1 MAAKEDESENIQSN
15 SDSVI
20 SSSLPIST
28 NQTIQNQDQIENTIN
43 LTASSQPITSNQPDQ
58 DNQPITSNQPDHS
71 INLKSD
77 NPIATTSQISSSSL
91 LPSTKKFKASSLS
104 VNKKFLSTTSDSK
117 STKNSLISSPRLST
131 LSPSNNSSPLGTGP
145 RLLTGKIT
153 ANSTILNPSGSAT
166 TGWARTPL
174 VVPPLALGGK
184 SPEPNLSS
192 IPVGK
197 SPSSTPLVKD
207 DSASTVGSRPG
218 FNGFIQNS
226 NQQPSVTTPKVSH
239 SMSSA
244 SPWGKFENP
253 TPNGIDNLANDFP
266 TAQEVA
272 NQHKL
277 KAQSVAA
284 ANAARDKASLDRAA
298 ASAAYNQQLLQTL
311 DGFRGTHLDPNA
323 SHWDE
328 MEDEDDMFGEVVEFG
343 DGTQYKV
350 TEVAA
355 AASDINKQ
363 SSTDTKPT
371 PNPSQS
377 LKKEDRFTE
386 DYDRSSQLMEGTEHL
401 PPFLRGRAELKS
413 LFNDRLGKFEPYSA
427 KTLDKVKDP
436 TSQVQVLQR
445 QRDLSGDPSP
455 ANTSYS
461 QQGSHTSNH
470 APSTRPSS
478 DLVRDRALSPP
489 DKSRDTPTRTMLSQA
504 LVPPNPST
512 SVRAESSAL
521 PSTTRKSSDSETR
534 AKFSNPPCPDL
545 DEIHRTEMMS
555 AAERAR
561 KRRQEEEATR
571 EAESQRAKQKAM
583 EIENKLKAAA
593 AAAAAS
599 TIASSQAHSTSASGS
614 FKRDHSNEGTSRTP
628 GRLAPVDRKDVDSW
642 RARPVERTLLPPR
655 RSATAVTNEPPS
667 NNSIG
672 RPILSRPPPPPEDI
686 TSQPSR
692 PSERYSA
699 KTESTSSASV
709 PPNRPSSSLPP
720 QEEAFKNRDDKS
732 SRVSSWES
740 QINLAL
746 SSQRPSR
753 LAAKP
758 SSLLSSSNPTSAP
771 GQTDTTKR
779 STDGTPTSWRQPHST
794 IDKVISSSD
803 PRQRPPHMRQ
813 GSNPS
818 TQVNQGEDDA
828 KVNRLIPP
836 IPVSSIELSSE
847 MPPKPSTSSQSPSL
861 RDSRPPIS
869 APGPSRA
876 NLQDKKPKLPEMSHL
891 DTVMSRIKGVL
902 EADKEARA
910 KAKAQAAATLPV
922 VEPSTTRVMQKST
935 PTATSVTRTEVKPS
949 LASRADT
956 CTKPSISSA
965 TDIPSP
971 DDSGSNSQ
979 SVDRQL
985 SKPLTSAFKPSVTSL
1000 PSASAVINKSSEPT
1014 AQNPISTPSV
1024 PHLPSALSNP
1034 AEKRSTSIRKAA
1046 RFDLSPQEQHVR
1058 PDSRPNH
1065 LSSASLVRPVLKR
1078 PPTFVDRDP
1087 TPHWDV
1093 TKVERAMSPEPA
1105 WKAYTVKLAR
1115 PVRQKRKQSPHL
1127 LKAFW
1132 NPLTPARVNILTWDP
1147 PLPNISPRTLSR
1159 DELLFRKKFIRGVVM
1174 SNVVLPK
1181 SSIQS
1186 QTDVEHEQQREGGP
1200 LFMRGRGRAS
1210 GTLQPV
1216 LRGRGRGRADVTMS
1230 WRRPVEESAPVA
1242 KPEPEVKAA
1251 MPPSPATPPL
1261 SPADKSP
1268 EPVTPTIVSSARKQK
1283 SKLPEGS
1290 KVAFNR
1296 PSNIT
1301 SSAATTASG
1310 IFMVNSEIIGE
1321 GAVQPSGLTM
1331 SEPEPKPS
1339 TPCSTPDDSASIPLT
1354 PRNRS
1359 SPLPVSL
1366 TPPSSNMHS
1375 ITGSKGSP
1383 SPWTKSPLAFSVL
1396 DSHTKNVWSQPD
1408 GRITTKTPP
1417 SGKIENSLEGIPDD
1431 FVAALPRTLNDF
1443 NAEDESVRSS
1453 VKDES
1458 TTFCTSPYISS
1469 LPPKKISSPTVSERP
1484 TTQPGSNH
1492 NLQLQPSPNGL
1503 DDRSTSSG
1511 HGQPSYINQTNGCNL
1526 NSQNNSQS
1534 SVMQGYPG
1542 SFPSPSTFQVPPG
1555 YQLVP
1560 IGTVPNLPAS
1570 PYSGISTIYPGQA
1583 PGPWSPSLS
1592 AQQPG
1597 AYGRSPQPYPLN
1609 TTNYPSSIH
1618 PTGFNGAAHNGLSDN
1633 SHQSSNNQ
1641 GFNKTPGPI
1650 APRGTGPGGRNSNP
1664 GMQSPHLGRLPVENN
1679 HSFIPTVGRNGPNH
1693 VGGSKAPQTTGMTG
1707 YPQPMNNLHD
1717 NNVGYGG
1724 GPTTSNN
1731 GFNGFHLPNPHGSSS
1746 MVGGTGGFHH
1756 GLSPQSGFSSSPHTS
1771 VGFTGSSSHLVNGNT
1786 NQHQYLPP
1794 PPPHPQG
1801 FDHQSMQYP
1810 VVGPPQS
1817 HGNNGNGIFNP
1828 GSIGGPVIRNN
1839 TPVIGSS
1846 SMIGHHN
1853 PSMMYS
1859 NPSNYQTNQSTTTTA
1874 LPPTSVTQV
1883 TSTGSHS
1890 RRSMAH

>member
-1 MAAKEDESENIQSN
+1 M
-15 SDSVI
+15 
-20 SSSLPIST
+20 
-28 NQTIQNQDQIENTIN
+28 
-43 LTASSQPITSNQPDQ
+43 
-58 DNQPITSNQPDHS
+58 
-71 INLKSD
+71 
-77 NPIATTSQISSSSL
+77 
-91 LPSTKKFKASSLS
+91 
-104 VNKKFLSTTSDSK
+104 
-117 STKNSLISSPRLST
+117 SSPRLST

-145 RLLTGKIT
+145 RLLTGKIS
-153 ANSTILNPSGSAT
+153 ANSTILNSSGSAT

-174 VVPPLALGGK
+174 VVPPLSLGGK

-192 IPVGK
+192 TPVGK
-197 SPSSTPLVKD
+197 SLSSIPLVKD

-218 FNGFIQNS
+218 FNAFNQNS
-226 NQQPSVTTPKVSH
+226 SQQPSLTTSKASH
-239 SMSSA
+239 TLSSA
-244 SPWGKFENP
+244 SPWVKFENS

-328 MEDEDDMFGEVVEFG
+328 MEDEDDMF

-350 TEVAA
+350 AEVAA
-355 AASDINKQ
+355 ASNDINKQ
-363 SSTDTKPT
+363 PTTENKPA
-371 PNPSQS
+371 PDPSQS

-386 DYDRSSQLMEGTEHL
+386 DYDRSTQFMEGTEHL

-427 KTLDKVKDP
+427 KTSDKVKDS

-445 QRDLSGDPSP
+445 QRDLSRDQSS

-470 APSTRPSS
+470 ASSTRPSS
-478 DLVRDRALSPP
+478 DLVRERALSPSE
-489 DKSRDTPTRTMLSQA
+489 KSRDAPPRTMLSQA
-504 LVPPNPST
+504 LAPPHPST
-512 SVRAESSAL
+512 SVRAEPSVL
-521 PSTTRKSSDSETR
+521 PSTTSKSSDSETR
-534 AKFSNPPCPDL
+534 AKLSNPSGPDL
-545 DEIHRTEMMS
+545 EEIHRTEMMS

-593 AAAAAS
+593 AAES
-599 TIASSQAHSTSASGS
+599 TKVPLQTHSESASGS
-614 FKRDHSNEGTSRTP
+614 FKRDHSNERTA
-628 GRLAPVDRKDVDSW
+628 RTASKLAPLDRKDVDSW
-642 RARPVERTLLPPR
+642 RARPVERTLLPSR
-655 RSATAVTNEPPS
+655 RSTTAVKNDPPS

-672 RPILSRPPPPPEDI
+672 RPILSRPPPPPADT
-686 TSQPSR
+686 TSQTSR
-692 PSERYSA
+692 LRERYSA
-699 KTESTSSASV
+699 KPESTSSTSA
-709 PPNRPSSSLPP
+709 PPNRLLSSLPP

-732 SRVSSWES
+732 SRTSTWES

-753 LAAKP
+753 LATKP
-758 SSLLSSSNPTSAP
+758 SPSLSSSNPTSAP
-771 GQTDTTKR
+771 GQTDTIRK
-779 STDGTPTSWRQPHST
+779 STDGTGTSWRQSHS
-794 IDKVISSSD
+794 IGEKAISSSD

-813 GSNPS
+813 GSGPS
-818 TQVNQGEDDA
+818 TQVNPAEDDVEGN
-828 KVNRLIPP
+828 KSMPP
-836 IPVSSIELSSE
+836 IPASSAELSSQ
-847 MPPKPSTSSQSPSL
+847 MPPKPSTSFEPPSS
-861 RDSRPPIS
+861 RDPRPSMS
-869 APGPSRA
+869 APGPPRA
-876 NLQDKKPKLPEMSHL
+876 TLHDKKPKLPEMSHL

-910 KAKAQAAATLPV
+910 KAKAQSTATLPV
-922 VEPSTTRVMQKST
+922 SEPSTIRVMHKSP
-935 PTATSVTRTEVKPS
+935 PTTTSSSRTEFKS
-949 LASRADT
+949 NLASKLDT
-956 CTKPSISSA
+956 STKPLIPSA
-965 TDIPSP
+965 TDIPNP
-971 DDSGSNSQ
+971 DESGSNSQ
-979 SVDRQL
+979 GADRQAT
-985 SKPLTSAFKPSVTSL
+985 KPTSALKPSNASL
-1000 PSASAVINKSSEPT
+1000 SSSP
-1014 AQNPISTPSV
+1014 P
-1024 PHLPSALSNP
+1024 ALSNP

-1058 PDSRPNH
+1058 PDPKPNH

-1093 TKVERAMSPEPA
+1093 TKVERPMSPEPA

-1115 PVRQKRKQSPHL
+1115 PVRQKRKQIPHL

-1132 NPLTPARVNILTWDP
+1132 NPLTPTRVNILTWDP
-1147 PLPNISPRTLSR
+1147 PLPNLSPRTLSR

-1181 SSIQS
+1181 SSIQR
-1186 QTDVEHEQQREGGP
+1186 QTDVEHEHQREGGP
-1200 LFMRGRGRAS
+1200 LFMRGRGRGS

-1216 LRGRGRGRADVTMS
+1216 LRSRGRGRADVTMS
-1230 WRRPVEESAPVA
+1230 WRRPLEASAPVSTPA
-1242 KPEPEVKAA
+1242 PEVKAVI
-1251 MPPSPATPPL
+1251 PPVPVTPPL
-1261 SPADKSP
+1261 SPVDKTNEP
-1268 EPVTPTIVSSARKQK
+1268 LTPTPVTSARKQK

-1301 SSAATTASG
+1301 SSTTATASG
-1310 IFMVNSEIIGE
+1310 IFMVNSEIAGE
-1321 GAVQPSGLTM
+1321 TVQPSGLAM

-1375 ITGSKGSP
+1375 ISGSKGSP

-1458 TTFCTSPYISS
+1458 TSFRTSPYISS
-1469 LPPKKISSPTVSERP
+1469 LPPKKITSPTVSERP
-1484 TTQPGSNH
+1484 TTQTSSNH
-1492 NLQLQPSPNGL
+1492 NLQPSPNGL
-1503 DDRSTSSG
+1503 EDRSTPSA
-1511 HGQPSYINQTNGCNL
+1511 HAQPSYVNQSNGPNL

-1534 SVMQGYPG
+1534 SAMQGYPG

-1570 PYSGISTIYPGQA
+1570 PYSGIATMYPGQA

-1597 AYGRSPQPYPLN
+1597 GYGRSPQPYPIN
-1609 TTNYPSSIH
+1609 TTNYPTSIH
-1618 PTGFNGAAHNGLSDN
+1618 PTGFNGVTHNGLTDN
-1633 SHQSSNNQ
+1633 SHPTSNNQ

-1650 APRGTGPGGRNSNP
+1650 APRGSGAGIRNSNP
-1664 GMQSPHLGRLPVENN
+1664 GMQSPHLARPPIENN
-1679 HSFIPTVGRNGPNH
+1679 HNFIPTVGRNGPNH
-1693 VGGSKAPQTTGMTG
+1693 SGGSKAQQTTGMTG
-1707 YPQPMNNLHD
+1707 YPQSMNNLHD
-1717 NNVGYGG
+1717 HNGGYGTG
-1724 GPTTSNN
+1724 NN
-1731 GFNGFHLPNPHGSSS
+1731 GFNGFHLPNPHGASS

-1756 GLSPQSGFSSSPHTS
+1756 GLSPQTAFSSSPHTPA
-1771 VGFTGSSSHLVNGNT
+1771 GFPGSSSHLANGPT

-1794 PPPHPQG
+1794 PQG
-1801 FDHQSMQYP
+1801 FDHQLQYP
-1810 VVGPPQS
+1810 IVGPPQS

-1828 GSIGGPVIRNN
+1828 GSIGGPVMRNN
-1839 TPVIGSS
+1839 TPVISS
-1846 SMIGHHN
+1846 SSIVGHHN
-1853 PSMMYS
+1853 NPMMYS
-1859 NPSNYQTNQSTTTTA
+1859 NPTNYPTNSTTTP
-1874 LPPTSVTQV
+1874 LPPPPPS
-1883 TSTGSHS
+1883 TSTGVHPSN
-1890 RRSMAH
+1890 RRSIAH